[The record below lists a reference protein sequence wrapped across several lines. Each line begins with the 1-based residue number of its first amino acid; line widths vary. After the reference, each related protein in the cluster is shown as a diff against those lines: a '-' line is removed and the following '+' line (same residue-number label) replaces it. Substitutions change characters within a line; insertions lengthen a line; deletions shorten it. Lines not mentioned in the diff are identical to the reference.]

1 MSRSNEVAIITGDAR
16 GIGKGIAR
24 IFAENG
30 INVVMAGKDIKKL
43 EKTVNELK
51 LPNVEIYPVKADVA
65 VPADVE
71 SLFNKTIEKF
81 GKVDILVN
89 NAGAAESAAKN
100 MVAPITDFDLKVMDE
115 AVSIYYKSVFYCSK
129 RAVKEMKAKKKGVII
144 NISSVDGLVSTPGT
158 VYGPMKA
165 AVIHFTKVL
174 SRELASIPIRVNCIC
189 PGLVLTDTPDKLTD
203 HEKDLL
209 SFIPMHKALEPVDI
223 GNLAYFLAS
232 DEAKFIT
239 GAAITVDE
247 GITADG
253 GWFAFGL

>member
-1 MSRSNEVAIITGDAR
+1 MSESNKVAIITGDAR

-24 IFAENG
+24 VFVKNG
-30 INVVMAGKDIKKL
+30 INVVMAGKDLKKL
-43 EKTVNELK
+43 ENTIKDIK
-51 LPNVEIYPVKADVA
+51 LSDVEVYPVKADVA
-65 VPADVE
+65 VPANVE
-71 SLFNKTIEKF
+71 SLFDKTIEKF

-89 NAGAAESAAKN
+89 NAGTAEPSGGKMAD
-100 MVAPITDFDLKVMDE
+100 PITDFDHKVMDE
-115 AVSIYYKSVFYCSK
+115 GVNVNYKSVFYCSQ
-129 RAVKEMKAKKKGVII
+129 RAAKEMKAKKKGVIL
-144 NISSVDGLVSTPGT
+144 NIASVDGLVSTPGT

-174 SRELASIPIRVNCIC
+174 SRELATVPIRVNCIC
-189 PGLVLTDTPDKLTD
+189 PGLVLKDTPDRLTD

-209 SFIPMHKALEPVDI
+209 KFIPMHRALEPEDI

-232 DEAKFIT
+232 DETKWIT
-239 GAAITVDE
+239 GSVVTVDE

>member
-24 IFAENG
+24 VFAENG
-30 INVVMAGKDIKKL
+30 INVVMAGNDLKKL
-43 EKTVNELK
+43 EKTVEELK
-51 LPNVEIYPVKADVA
+51 VPNVEIFPVKADVA

-89 NAGAAESAAKN
+89 NAGTAESAAKK
-100 MVAPITDFDLKVMDE
+100 MAAPITEFDLKVMDE
-115 AVSIYYKSVFYCSK
+115 AVNVNYKSVFYCSR

-174 SRELASIPIRVNCIC
+174 SRELATVPIRVNCIC
-189 PGLVLTDTPDKLTD
+189 PGLVLTDSPDKLTD
-203 HEKDLL
+203 RDKDLL
-209 SFIPMHKALEPVDI
+209 SFIPMHKALEPEDI

-232 DEAKFIT
+232 DETKWVT
-239 GAAITVDE
+239 GSIVTVDE

>member
-24 IFAENG
+24 VFAENG
-30 INVVMAGKDIKKL
+30 INVVMAGNDLKKL
-43 EKTVNELK
+43 EKTVEELK
-51 LPNVEIYPVKADVA
+51 VPNVEIFPVKADVA

-71 SLFNKTIEKF
+71 NLFNKTIEKF

-89 NAGAAESAAKN
+89 NAGTAESAAKK
-100 MVAPITDFDLKVMDE
+100 MAAPITEFDLKVMDE
-115 AVSIYYKSVFYCSK
+115 AVNVNYKSVFYCSR
-129 RAVKEMKAKKKGVII
+129 RAVKEMKAKKRGVII

-174 SRELASIPIRVNCIC
+174 SRELATVPIRVNCIC
-189 PGLVLTDTPDKLTD
+189 PGLVLTDSPDKLTD
-203 HEKDLL
+203 RDKDLL
-209 SFIPMHKALEPVDI
+209 SFIPMHKALEPEDI

-232 DEAKFIT
+232 DETKWVT
-239 GAAITVDE
+239 GSIVTVDE

>member
-24 IFAENG
+24 VFAENG
-30 INVVMAGKDIKKL
+30 INVVMAGNDLKKL
-43 EKTVNELK
+43 EKTVEELK
-51 LPNVEIYPVKADVA
+51 VPNVEIFPVKADVA

-71 SLFNKTIEKF
+71 NLFNKTIEKF

-89 NAGAAESAAKN
+89 NAGTAESAAKK
-100 MVAPITDFDLKVMDE
+100 MAAPITEFDLKVMDE
-115 AVSIYYKSVFYCSK
+115 AVNVNYKSVFYCSR

-174 SRELASIPIRVNCIC
+174 SRELATVPIRVNCIC
-189 PGLVLTDTPDKLTD
+189 PGLVLTDSPDKLTD
-203 HEKDLL
+203 RDKDLL
-209 SFIPMHKALEPVDI
+209 SFIPMHKALEPEDI

-232 DEAKFIT
+232 DETKWVT
-239 GAAITVDE
+239 GSIVTVDE